1 MVTEDDMYRA
11 STQYRLWNF
20 TPERLAALRQK
31 TNSMAREHVKA
42 ALKRKRKSS
51 KKNPGGGA
59 SENDDTEADDV
70 EIDFLTVDEER
81 TLIDFFCVNLVTL
94 ARHSSFQLP
103 TNVVVCRSAWQA
115 QSNAIRQRRCNSS
128 NASSSRIRS

>member
-1 MVTEDDMYRA
+1 MITEDDMYRA

-42 ALKRKRKSS
+42 ALKRKRKSA
-51 KKNPGGGA
+51 KKSPDGA
-59 SENDDTEADDV
+59 SAGENEERSPSEAEEL

-94 ARHSSFQLP
+94 AKHSSFQLP
-103 TNVVVCRSAWQA
+103 TNVVVRQFRS
-115 QSNAIRQRRCNSS
+115 NRHRLM
-128 NASSSRIRS
+128 

>member
-1 MVTEDDMYRA
+1 MALTEDDMYRS

-42 ALKRKRKSS
+42 ALKRKRKSA
-51 KKNPGGGA
+51 KDQP
-59 SENDDTEADDV
+59 EAEDV

-94 ARHSSFQLP
+94 ARHPSFQLP
-103 TNVVVCRSAWQA
+103 TNVVVRHSAE
-115 QSNAIRQRRCNSS
+115 RKTRLTDRRPRPSS
-128 NASSSRIRS
+128 SSSASSSPTRS

>member
-1 MVTEDDMYRA
+1 MMVTEDDMYRA

-31 TNSMAREHVKA
+31 TNAMAREHVKA

-51 KKNPGGGA
+51 TNPDAGGNDERFT
-59 SENDDTEADDV
+59 SEAEEL

-94 ARHSSFQLP
+94 AKHSSFELP
-103 TNVVVCRSAWQA
+103 TNVIACHSVL
-115 QSNAIRQRRCNSS
+115 
-128 NASSSRIRS
+128 ASIG

>member
-1 MVTEDDMYRA
+1 MALTEDDMYRS

-42 ALKRKRKSS
+42 ALKRKRKSA
-51 KKNPGGGA
+51 KDQP
-59 SENDDTEADDV
+59 EAEDV

-94 ARHSSFQLP
+94 ARHPSFQLP
-103 TNVVVCRSAWQA
+103 TNVVV
-115 QSNAIRQRRCNSS
+115 RQPADRKT
-128 NASSSRIRS
+128 

>member
-1 MVTEDDMYRA
+1 MMVTEDDMYRA

-42 ALKRKRKSS
+42 ALKRKRKTA
-51 KKNPGGGA
+51 KNAERA
-59 SENDDTEADDV
+59 SESDEKSPSESEDV

-94 ARHSSFQLP
+94 AKHSSFQLP
-103 TNVVVCRSAWQA
+103 TNVVVR
-115 QSNAIRQRRCNSS
+115 QSLLAGTD
-128 NASSSRIRS
+128 

>member
-1 MVTEDDMYRA
+1 MMVTEDDMYRA

-42 ALKRKRKSS
+42 ALKRKRKSA
-51 KKNPGGGA
+51 KNPVGTR
-59 SENDDTEADDV
+59 ENDERSPSEAEDV

-94 ARHSSFQLP
+94 AKHSSFQLP
-103 TNVVVCRSAWQA
+103 TNVVVC
-115 QSNAIRQRRCNSS
+115 QSLLAGMS
-128 NASSSRIRS
+128 